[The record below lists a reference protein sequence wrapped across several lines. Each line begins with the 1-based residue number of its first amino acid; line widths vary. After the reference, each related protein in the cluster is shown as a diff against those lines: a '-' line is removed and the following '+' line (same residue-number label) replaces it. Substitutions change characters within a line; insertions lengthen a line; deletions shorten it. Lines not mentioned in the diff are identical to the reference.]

1 MFPQALIDFFAAKQE
16 VLWLTTLMLDLGG
29 TVVLYR
35 LFGKAGLQVAIATAI
50 ILAKPRRSSSRT
62 CRGPS

>member
-29 TVVLYR
+29 TVIL
-35 LFGKAGLQVAIATAI
+35 VAHHADA
-50 ILAKPRRSSSRT
+50 
-62 CRGPS
+62 